1 MEGSS
6 RPSHRTA
13 LIVLAAVVVLAALFA
28 VSVVLM
34 THGGGSSGSTTLTQ
48 TTRRSVE
55 PLGPIAT
62 SPAVLATIAT
72 ASGSPIYWLGPEP
85 GYRYELT
92 RTRSGNVFVRYL
104 PAGAKVGNRSA
115 SYRVVGTY
123 PYTGALAAVK
133 AAPGAKVTKLPRGG
147 VAVTTSADPKSVHL
161 AYPGLNYEIEVYDPV
176 PGRALATVVA
186 GRVLRVG

>member
-6 RPSHRTA
+6 RPSRRTT
-13 LIVLAAVVVLAALFA
+13 LVVLAVVA
-28 VSVVLM
+28 VVAAGVAVPAVLIG
-34 THGGGSSGSTTLTQ
+34 HGGGSSGNKTLTQ
-48 TTRRSVE
+48 TTSVE

-62 SPAVLATIAT
+62 SPGVLATIAK
-72 ASGSPIYWLGPEP
+72 ASGSPIYWLGPES
-85 GYRYELT
+85 GYTYELT
-92 RTRSGNVFVRYL
+92 RTRSGNVYVRYL
-104 PAGAKVGNRSA
+104 PAGAKVGNRRA
-115 SYRVVGTY
+115 TYRVVGTY
-123 PYTGALAAVK
+123 PYVGALAAVK
-133 AAPGAKVTKLPRGG
+133 AAPGARVTKLPRGG

>member
-13 LIVLAAVVVLAALFA
+13 LIVLAAVVVLAALLA
-28 VSVVLM
+28 VSVVLA
-34 THGGGSSGSTTLTQ
+34 TRGGGSSGSKTLTQ
-48 TTRRSVE
+48 TTTKSVE

-85 GYRYELT
+85 GYTYELT